1 MSEENVELVRRGLA
15 AYRAG
20 DWTTLGEFYDA
31 DVVMHHLEGWPE
43 PGPSVGRDAVIREMK
58 LLRDSFEVQSVEI
71 TDILGS
77 GDRVVARYLWR
88 GKGSGPDAEM
98 EFSFVFTLRDGK
110 VVNEEHFWNH
120 TEALEAAGL
129 SE

>member
-1 MSEENVELVRRGLA
+1 MSQENVELVRRGLA

-20 DWTTLGEFYDA
+20 DWTTLGEFYDV
-31 DVVMHHLEGWPE
+31 DVVMHHLDGWPE
-43 PGPSVGRDAVIREMK
+43 PGPSVGRDAVVRELK
-58 LLRDSFEVQSVEI
+58 LLRDSFEVQSIEI
-71 TDILGS
+71 TDILAS
-77 GDRVVARYLWR
+77 RDRVVARYHFQ

-110 VVNEEHFWNH
+110 CINEEHFWNH
-120 TEALEAAGL
+120 AAALQAAGL